1 MSYVIRRALLP
12 LALLLSPLLHA
23 AEKVQVLEGL
33 LGRMPIVVELRLD
46 GERVEGRY
54 LYRKHLLDLPLE
66 GSVTAGG
73 LQLQEGYER
82 FGEPRAELALAP
94 VAGGGWKG
102 EWRNPQGRAFA
113 VQLAPVRLE
122 ALPAGADA
130 FWVELHEH
138 QPYEF
143 IRLLA
148 SSQRQTLRDEVVHG
162 RRLQW
167 RRDEVSGIE
176 LFELL
181 DGYPPAQLEK
191 INLRL
196 RERFWQEVVAFHQ
209 CQLGGSGMGSD
220 FEQSVTPHLFGKQV
234 VSLSIFTSY
243 FCGGAHPDFGDAPLT
258 IEVESGNELTLEE
271 VLWIG
276 EGKPFRYDYRDESS
290 HAERNDTDFSTY
302 ARYRR
307 EQLAPWLVE
316 QLSELYPE
324 QMQSVEADDDCDYS
338 DTEIWK
344 FPSWYLTDKGLH
356 LGPGFARVARACEY
370 PEWSV
375 LPYEVIRQQPGRVK
389 L

>member
-1 MSYVIRRALLP
+1 MLCAIRRALLP
-12 LALLLSPLLHA
+12 LVLLSSPLLHA
-23 AEKVQVLEGL
+23 AGNIQVLEGV
-33 LGRMPIVVELRLD
+33 LGKMPIVVELHLES
-46 GERVEGRY
+46 ERVEGRY
-54 LYRKHLLDLPLE
+54 FYRKHLLDLPLE
-66 GSVTAGG
+66 GTVTAGG
-73 LQLQEGYER
+73 MQLQEGYER
-82 FGEPRAELALAP
+82 FGEPLPQLALTP
-94 VAGGGWKG
+94 TEEGGWKG
-102 EWRNPQGRAFA
+102 QWRSPQGRVFA

-130 FWVELHEH
+130 FWVDLYQR

-148 SSQRQTLRDEVVHG
+148 SGERQTLRESEFMG

-181 DGYPPAQLEK
+181 DGYSPAQLER
-191 INLRL
+191 INLQL
-196 RERFWQEVVAFHQ
+196 RERFWQEVMAFHQ
-209 CQLGGSGMGSD
+209 CQLGGSGMGSEFD
-220 FEQSVTPHLFGKQV
+220 QHATPHLFSAKA
-234 VSLSIFTSY
+234 VSLSLFTSY
-243 FCGGAHPDFGDAPLT
+243 FCGGAHPDFGDVPLT
-258 IEVESGNELTLEE
+258 IEVDSGNELTLEE

-276 EGKPFRYDYRDESS
+276 DGKPFRYDYRDDS
-290 HAERNDTDFSTY
+290 AAPERNDTDFSNY
-302 ARYRR
+302 SRYRR

-316 QLSELYPE
+316 QLTRLYPE
-324 QMQSVEADDDCDYS
+324 QMQPVATDDDCDYS

-344 FPSWYLTDKGLH
+344 YPSWYLSDQGLH
-356 LGPGFARVARACEY
+356 LGPSFARVARACEY

>member
-1 MSYVIRRALLP
+1 MLCAIRRALLP
-12 LALLLSPLLHA
+12 LVLLSSPLLHA
-23 AEKVQVLEGL
+23 AGNIQVLEGL
-33 LGRMPIVVELRLD
+33 LGRMPIVVELRQD
-46 GERVEGRY
+46 EDRVEGRY
-54 LYRKHLLDLPLE
+54 FYRKHLLDLPLE

-82 FGEPRAELALAP
+82 FGEPRAELTLKPAAN
-94 VAGGGWKG
+94 GGWKG
-102 EWRNPQGRAFA
+102 EWNSPQGRRFV
-113 VQLAPVRLE
+113 VQLGEVQLE

-130 FWVELHEH
+130 FWVELYERE
-138 QPYEF
+138 PYEF

-148 SSQRQTLRDEVVHG
+148 SSERQALREETVLG

-167 RRDEVSGIE
+167 RRDEVSGVE

-181 DGYPPAQLEK
+181 DGYTPAQREK

-196 RERFWQEVVAFHQ
+196 RERFWQEVMAFHQ
-209 CQLGGSGMGSD
+209 CQLGGSGMGSEFD
-220 FEQSVTPHLFGKQV
+220 QHVTPHLFGQQAI
-234 VSLSIFTSY
+234 SLSLFTSY

-258 IEVESGNELTLEE
+258 IEIDSGKELTLEE

-276 EGKPFRYDYRDESS
+276 DGKPFRYDYRDDS
-290 HAERNDTDFSTY
+290 ANPERNDTDFSTY

-316 QLSELYPE
+316 QFTRLYPE
-324 QMQSVEADDDCDYS
+324 QMQPGETDDDCDYS
-338 DTEIWK
+338 DAEIWR
-344 FPSWYLTDKGLH
+344 FPSWYLTDQGIY
-356 LGPGFARVARACEY
+356 LGPSFARVARACEY

-375 LPYEVIRQQPGRVK
+375 LPYEAIRQQPGRVK